1 MDVGRVLG
9 GNLAVDWKKFLR
21 AWLETKRTVSVVSRY
36 DGIQNN
42 EGMAATWLVKIL
54 LPNWNRF

>member
-9 GNLAVDWKKFLR
+9 RYLAVDWKIFLG
-21 AWLETKRTVSVVSRY
+21 AWLETKRTTSVVSLY

-42 EGMAATWLVKIL
+42 GEMAATWLVKIL